1 MRTLVGSS
9 ILTYH
14 YTMPPVSNPEN
25 WNWTT
30 FSFAPMVGFAMH
42 NAPYRITVQW
52 RYGVYMKGARGPFQ
66 TSITIHVQ
74 NLVVTSPD
82 VGKVLRWDPE
92 KGITDTSFSYKIEC
106 AQKKQVSVRVRIYDL
121 SGNVV
126 YEVTEQKLCP
136 GGYSFSWDGTM
147 NTGYYGYPPEEGS
160 NPAPAGLYTFDVE
173 VEANPYD
180 KDAVRSKALRVERL
194 PGRIVFK
201 KEYYD
206 FWYELTSNR
215 NARSGVYHLYD
226 PDLAFVAIGFIDGLE
241 CLAHGMADGLIAN
254 PSGVQHGVLT
264 HIPWDWMHKTG
275 RYRCI
280 LHFCDNHSDFYK
292 DHTNKLALPI
302 EFEVCV
308 PEAHNYDGND
318 TLYSAAAAE
327 YHQKELPDG
336 SAYRAQ
342 SWTNA
347 DPHDA
352 TNRVKG
358 VTIVYIVNHG
368 WQGGGGILINGTG
381 GWVAQKPQGINLP
394 GYAFINENDFSSVNF
409 VGFVGCDTALTETT
423 NGYGNLLDAAVS
435 RGATTAL
442 GFAETIYFGSGFGG
456 LPQTWTSEFWA
467 AALGWLDINP
477 PDGQWDAPM
486 TVLDAARHATW
497 VMELKWGNDYGYNSY
512 AFRGITELILAPA
525 RCKN

>member
-1 MRTLVGSS
+1 M
-9 ILTYH
+9 
-14 YTMPPVSNPEN
+14 
-25 WNWTT
+25 
-30 FSFAPMVGFAMH
+30 
-42 NAPYRITVQW
+42 
-52 RYGVYMKGARGPFQ
+52 
-66 TSITIHVQ
+66 
-74 NLVVTSPD
+74 
-82 VGKVLRWDPE
+82 
-92 KGITDTSFSYKIEC
+92 

-136 GGYSFSWDGTM
+136 GGYSFPWDGTV
-147 NTGYYGYPPEEGS
+147 NTGDYGYPPEEGS
-160 NPAPAGLYTFDVE
+160 NIAPSGLYTFDVE